1 MNKTVT
7 LYFIDFQILRLNQLS
22 FNVQNSLTL
31 RRRVSIDFYRLT
43 DKVDIV

>member
-7 LYFIDFQILRLNQLS
+7 LCFIDFQILRLNQLS

-31 RRRVSIDFYRLT
+31 CRRESIDFYRLT
-43 DKVDIV
+43 GKVDIV

>member
-7 LYFIDFQILRLNQLS
+7 LCFIDFQILRLNQLC
-22 FNVQNSLTL
+22 FKVQNSLTL